1 MDRVWQLE
9 NETFRGTPGFVFAP
23 MTDVVD
29 LSEDATAMNPEV
41 QRQASRM
48 RTDLDRFSKLE
59 ISSLIRH
66 GYCVARKS
74 CHARPELFGTEL
86 PSNEPWDPIP
96 KASSAE
102 AHMAAQQLP
111 IGRSTEPT
119 AETRDARKLQESA
132 ARRIVSTLLDY
143 RDWASYIY
151 VPLLVPIF
159 FLMPYFVYQAYQ
171 ESYRMN
177 QIVSSLRQGSQDL
190 ERMNMLLKGPMQP
203 WEGIQAEEVQR
214 FDDVDLNGFIVL
226 QDSRIL
232 DLREWMPGTDES
244 DSNFVY
250 GYQRLKV
257 MQVAENSESTNFH
270 LRLLPVAAN
279 SQFRFP
285 SQNLVPAL
293 RSTTIE
299 TADSS
304 LKRTAWEAVV
314 DFSKTLKGELVDI
327 VLEFRA
333 PGLFLEDNGNSTSL
347 TFESQVKT
355 AENFT
360 ASVMNRFDSTST
372 SVSRFS

>member
-1 MDRVWQLE
+1 MSGAFRRQDGLVEGLRDVLSNYPLQREPLFAALKLSDPEADALLQATRDGGQTLERGDQFWLNRHLLETAVQQATDILMDRVWQLE
-9 NETFRGTPGFVFAP
+9 NETFRDTPGFVFAP

-74 CHARPELFGTEL
+74 CRARPELFGTEL

-151 VPLLVPIF
+151 VPLLMPIF
-159 FLMPYFVYQAYQ
+159 FLMPYFVYQA
-171 ESYRMN
+171 
-177 QIVSSLRQGSQDL
+177 
-190 ERMNMLLKGPMQP
+190 
-203 WEGIQAEEVQR
+203 
-214 FDDVDLNGFIVL
+214 
-226 QDSRIL
+226 
-232 DLREWMPGTDES
+232 
-244 DSNFVY
+244 
-250 GYQRLKV
+250 
-257 MQVAENSESTNFH
+257 
-270 LRLLPVAAN
+270 
-279 SQFRFP
+279 
-285 SQNLVPAL
+285 
-293 RSTTIE
+293 
-299 TADSS
+299 
-304 LKRTAWEAVV
+304 
-314 DFSKTLKGELVDI
+314 
-327 VLEFRA
+327 
-333 PGLFLEDNGNSTSL
+333 
-347 TFESQVKT
+347 
-355 AENFT
+355 
-360 ASVMNRFDSTST
+360 
-372 SVSRFS
+372 